1 MNILA
6 KNIEYVL
13 LSHNCV
19 IVPSLGSFSTS
30 LTPARWIEGE
40 RLFLPPVRSVH
51 FDARVNFDPKS
62 VFVHSLASTY
72 HLSFEE
78 ADARCREMLEDFH
91 RTMVT
96 EGSVDFGSIGV
107 FTLEEDMQITMASCE
122 CGIITP
128 DFYGLDA
135 LHFMRLADRKKEEET
150 LTPIAPVVRLTPKQT
165 EETTHAE
172 SPLSASHS
180 ETPLSASHAE
190 SPLPASHAETS
201 LPASRPESPLSASNA
216 ETSHFVIHI
225 RKTVFRYACVILF
238 AVLAFFLIKPTPI
251 EHSYGIQTTHAQM
264 FLQPDM
270 VLDVKA
276 NPTREELHPIV
287 ADSTIFDAVLT
298 DVTDELSSEG
308 YDFDTHEEAC
318 TTPTAVQPKQP
329 AATQP
334 KAPAAQP
341 KTPVATQ
348 PKSPAAA
355 QPKQPVAAQP
365 KQPVAAQPQAPAA
378 SQPKQPVAAQPQ
390 APAAAQPKTP
400 AAAQPQAPAASF
412 CIVLASQVSRVN
424 AEEYIS
430 KLQKRNIHASL
441 LESGKV
447 RRVVIQGYPTSQSAH
462 QALSSLKAAN
472 PDLESAWILNL
483 K

>member
-135 LHFMRLADRKKEEET
+135 LHFKRLADRKMEEET
-150 LTPIAPVVRLTPKQT
+150 HTPIAPVVRLTPKEA
-165 EETTHAE
+165 EETTHPASQDE
-172 SPLSASHS
+172 SSH
-180 ETPLSASHAE
+180 
-190 SPLPASHAETS
+190 PASHD
-201 LPASRPESPLSASNA
+201 ESA
-216 ETSHFVIHI
+216 HFVIHI

-251 EHSYGIQTTHAQM
+251 EHSYGIQATHAQM

-276 NPTREELHPIV
+276 NPTREELQPIV
-287 ADSTIFDAVLT
+287 ADSTIFDAMLT
-298 DVTDELSSEG
+298 DVTDEISSEG
-308 YDFDTHEEAC
+308 YDFDNQEAY
-318 TTPTAVQPKQP
+318 TTPTAGQATSSADAKQP
-329 AATQP
+329 AAAQPQAPMAVAQP

-341 KTPVATQ
+341 KAL
-348 PKSPAAA
+348 
-355 QPKQPVAAQP
+355 
-365 KQPVAAQPQAPAA
+365 AA
-378 SQPKQPVAAQPQ
+378 SQPKQS
-390 APAAAQPKTP
+390 
-400 AAAQPQAPAASF
+400 AAAQPQTTAASF
-412 CIVLASQVSRVN
+412 CIVLASQVSRIN
-424 AEEYIS
+424 AQEYIA

-441 LESGKV
+441 LESGKA
-447 RRVVIQGYPTSQSAH
+447 RRVVIQGYATHQAAH

-472 PDLESAWILNL
+472 PDLESAWILNV

>member
-135 LHFMRLADRKKEEET
+135 LHFKRLADRKMEEET
-150 LTPIAPVVRLTPKQT
+150 HTPIAPVVRLTPKEA
-165 EETTHAE
+165 EETTH
-172 SPLSASHS
+172 
-180 ETPLSASHAE
+180 
-190 SPLPASHAETS
+190 PASHDES
-201 LPASRPESPLSASNA
+201 SHPASHGESP
-216 ETSHFVIHI
+216 HFVIHI

-276 NPTREELHPIV
+276 NPTREELQPIV

-298 DVTDELSSEG
+298 DVTDEISSEG
-308 YDFDTHEEAC
+308 YDFDKQEAY
-318 TTPTAVQPKQP
+318 TTPTAGQATSPTDAKQP
-329 AATQP
+329 AAAHPQAPMAVAQP

-341 KTPVATQ
+341 KAL
-348 PKSPAAA
+348 
-355 QPKQPVAAQP
+355 
-365 KQPVAAQPQAPAA
+365 AA
-378 SQPKQPVAAQPQ
+378 SQPKQS
-390 APAAAQPKTP
+390 
-400 AAAQPQAPAASF
+400 AAAQPQTTAASF
-412 CIVLASQVSRVN
+412 CIVLASQVSRIN
-424 AEEYIS
+424 AQEYIA

-441 LESGKV
+441 LESGKA
-447 RRVVIQGYPTSQSAH
+447 RRVVIQGYATHQAAH

-472 PDLESAWILNL
+472 PDLESAWILNV